1 VHELADFRA
10 APGGRGAP
18 ARTQAKRAP
27 DVASPPLAIFL
38 PDGRAVAMWAAG
50 PHGEDP
56 SQGIGTTSVLGI
68 AVRPADSL

>member
-1 VHELADFRA
+1 MAALRAPGAASFGAPEPLAD
-10 APGGRGAP
+10 
-18 ARTQAKRAP
+18 P

-56 SQGIGTTSVLGI
+56 SQGIGTTSVLRI